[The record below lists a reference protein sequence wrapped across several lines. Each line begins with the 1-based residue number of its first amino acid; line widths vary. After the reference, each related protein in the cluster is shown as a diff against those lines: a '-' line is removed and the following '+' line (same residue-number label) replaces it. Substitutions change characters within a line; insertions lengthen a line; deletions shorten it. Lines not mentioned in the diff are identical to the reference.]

1 MFMKKR
7 DSLVYLTYNTT
18 LDKAID
24 VYSHYEKIL
33 LVGDFNGEIS
43 EFCLD
48 YLLYQHE
55 LKDLV

>member
-18 LDKAID
+18 FDKAID

>member
-55 LKDLV
+55 LKNLV

>member
-7 DSLVYLTYNTT
+7 DSLVHLTYNTT

-43 EFCLD
+43 EFPLD
-48 YLLYQHE
+48 SLFRIAPQ
-55 LKDLV
+55 

>member
-7 DSLVYLTYNTT
+7 DSLVHLTYNTT

-55 LKDLV
+55 LKNLV

>member
-1 MFMKKR
+1 MKKR
-7 DSLVYLTYNTT
+7 DSLVHLTYNTT

>member
-1 MFMKKR
+1 MKKR

-48 YLLYQHE
+48 YLLYQH
-55 LKDLV
+55 